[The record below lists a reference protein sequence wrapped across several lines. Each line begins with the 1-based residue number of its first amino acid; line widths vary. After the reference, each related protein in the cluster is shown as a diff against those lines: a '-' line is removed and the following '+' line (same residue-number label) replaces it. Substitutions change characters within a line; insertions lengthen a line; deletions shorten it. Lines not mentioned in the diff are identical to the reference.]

1 MKHTQRAIPALL
13 VGLAVFGSAGAAY
26 AAFTPHTLPTDVLAT
41 FTADQQDAIEKAQA
55 IRDEAHTKAQA
66 VLEAA
71 GVSKDALHDAM
82 KAHREKQHEA
92 MNAALDANDYAAF
105 KALVADGPMGDK
117 LTEDIFAKLVKIHAL
132 QKSGDKEGAHEL
144 RKELHDAGFGFGGPG
159 GPRGPGMRDN

>member
-1 MKHTQRAIPALL
+1 MKHKTYAIPALL

-26 AAFTPHTLPTDVLAT
+26 AAFSPHTVPADVLAT
-41 FTADQQDAIEKAQA
+41 FTADQQDAIEKAQE
-55 IRDEAHTKAQA
+55 IRDEAETQAQA

-92 MNAALDANDYAAF
+92 MDAALDANDYAAF
-105 KALVADGPMGDK
+105 KALMADGPMGDK
-117 LTEDIFAKLVKIHAL
+117 LTEDIFAKLVKIHSL
-132 QKSGDKEGAHEL
+132 EKSGDKEGAQAL

-159 GPRGPGMRDN
+159 GPRGPGMRDR